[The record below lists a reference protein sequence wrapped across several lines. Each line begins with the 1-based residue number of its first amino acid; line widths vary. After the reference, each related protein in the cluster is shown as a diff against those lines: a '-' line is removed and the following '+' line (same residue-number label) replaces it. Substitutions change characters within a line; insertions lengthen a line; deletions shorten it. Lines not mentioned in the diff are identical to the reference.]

1 MVNQLHALQSGA
13 IHFAINLSA
22 LAIGLFNRGFKMNKY
37 KIVYNSSR
45 ILGNEKVQNLTVIV
59 NADSDYN
66 AVAQVA
72 ARNGLDWST
81 SIISVDELEGLS
93 IGLNAINKG

>member
-1 MVNQLHALQSGA
+1 
-13 IHFAINLSA
+13 
-22 LAIGLFNRGFKMNKY
+22 MNKY

-59 NADSDYN
+59 NADSEYN

-72 ARNGLDWST
+72 SRNGLEWST
-81 SIISVDELEGLS
+81 SIISVDDLDVLS
-93 IGLNAINKG
+93 SGLNAINKG

>member
-1 MVNQLHALQSGA
+1 
-13 IHFAINLSA
+13 
-22 LAIGLFNRGFKMNKY
+22 MNKY

>member
-1 MVNQLHALQSGA
+1 
-13 IHFAINLSA
+13 
-22 LAIGLFNRGFKMNKY
+22 MNKY

-93 IGLNAINKG
+93 SGLNAINKG